1 MGGSNVDNCPHACVA
16 RPCGPLAKCIP
27 NLESYECQC
36 NPLNAQCNRAEEV
49 SVSQIEDEMRRIYI
63 DSTTITA
70 TTKINDEEIT
80 TIETIFSS
88 STTTEQQ
95 EEEEEEN
102 LIKNIKSKFDDDNDD
117 NYEYYY
123 EDDNKM
129 SNKNNENEITK
140 DDDKILDDVTRVNGR
155 YMSVDTEKLLRNDKI
170 LNKQKQN
177 LAAQSLQPQTDEDFE
192 TEMEK
197 IMKNPEGKLKYVN
210 EIGYNINNYERRD
223 RGACFTGTDSYLHF
237 SDAETMRRI
246 ISYQIDLNLRFK
258 THSSHGLVLWS
269 GRHSALEDDDYL
281 SLGIENG
288 LEICFLSI
296 FFSLSKFFCL
306 HRYLHLRYNLGSGEV
321 NIKYNSTKVSDG
333 LWHRIRATR

>member
-49 SVSQIEDEMRRIYI
+49 SVSQIEDEMRRIYV

-70 TTKINDEEIT
+70 TTQINDEEIT
-80 TIETIFSS
+80 TIETIFS
-88 STTTEQQ
+88 TAQ
-95 EEEEEEN
+95 EN
-102 LIKNIKSKFDDDNDD
+102 LIENIKSKFDDDDD

-123 EDDNKM
+123 EDDNN
-129 SNKNNENEITK
+129 SNNNNENEITK

-170 LNKQKQN
+170 INKQKKILPVQP
-177 LAAQSLQPQTDEDFE
+177 LQPQTDEDFE

-210 EIGYNINNYERRD
+210 EVGYNINNYERRD

-288 LEICFLSI
+288 LDF
-296 FFSLSKFFCL
+296 
-306 HRYLHLRYNLGSGEV
+306 
-321 NIKYNSTKVSDG
+321 
-333 LWHRIRATR
+333 

>member
-49 SVSQIEDEMRRIYI
+49 SVSQIEDEMRRIYV

-70 TTKINDEEIT
+70 TTQINDEEIT
-80 TIETIFSS
+80 TIDMIFP
-88 STTTEQQ
+88 TTAQ
-95 EEEEEEN
+95 EN
-102 LIKNIKSKFDDDNDD
+102 LIENIKSKFDDDDD

-123 EDDNKM
+123 EDDN
-129 SNKNNENEITK
+129 NNNENEITK
-140 DDDKILDDVTRVNGR
+140 DDDKTLDDVTRVNGR

-170 LNKQKQN
+170 LNKQKKILPVQP
-177 LAAQSLQPQTDEDFE
+177 LQPQTDEDFE

-197 IMKNPEGKLKYVN
+197 IMKNPEGKMKYVN
-210 EIGYNINNYERRD
+210 EVGYNINNYERRD

-258 THSSHGLVLWS
+258 THSTHGLVLWS

-288 LEICFLSI
+288 LD
-296 FFSLSKFFCL
+296 FFF
-306 HRYLHLRYNLGSGEV
+306 N
-321 NIKYNSTKVSDG
+321 
-333 LWHRIRATR
+333 

>member
-49 SVSQIEDEMRRIYI
+49 SVSQIEDEMRRIYV

-70 TTKINDEEIT
+70 TTQINDEEIT
-80 TIETIFSS
+80 TIETIFS
-88 STTTEQQ
+88 TAQ
-95 EEEEEEN
+95 EN
-102 LIKNIKSKFDDDNDD
+102 LIENIKSKFDDDDD

-123 EDDNKM
+123 EDDNN
-129 SNKNNENEITK
+129 SNNNIENEITK

-170 LNKQKQN
+170 INKQKKILPVQP
-177 LAAQSLQPQTDEDFE
+177 LQPQTDEDFE

-210 EIGYNINNYERRD
+210 EVGYNINNYERRD

-288 LEICFLSI
+288 LDF
-296 FFSLSKFFCL
+296 
-306 HRYLHLRYNLGSGEV
+306 
-321 NIKYNSTKVSDG
+321 
-333 LWHRIRATR
+333 

>member
-49 SVSQIEDEMRRIYI
+49 SVSQIEDEMRKIYV

-70 TTKINDEEIT
+70 TTEFVDDELT
-80 TIETIFSS
+80 TIEQTLPPSTIV
-88 STTTEQQ
+88 Q
-95 EEEEEEN
+95 EENEFQLKSDFN
-102 LIKNIKSKFDDDNDD
+102 KNIKSKFDDDDD
-117 NYEYYY
+117 YEEYY
-123 EDDNKM
+123 EDDVSGN
-129 SNKNNENEITK
+129 NNNEVEEITK
-140 DDDKILDDVTRVNGR
+140 DDDDKILDDVTRVNGR

-170 LNKQKQN
+170 LKKQKMYKQVI
-177 LAAQSLQPQTDEDFE
+177 LSPPQPPQPQTDEDFE

-197 IMKNPEGKLKYVN
+197 IMKNPEGKLKYVS
-210 EIGYNINNYERRD
+210 EVGYNENYYERRD

-237 SDAETMRRI
+237 SDADTMRRI

-258 THSSHGLVLWS
+258 THSTHGLILWS

-288 LEICFLSI
+288 
-296 FFSLSKFFCL
+296 
-306 HRYLHLRYNLGSGEV
+306 
-321 NIKYNSTKVSDG
+321 
-333 LWHRIRATR
+333 

>member
-49 SVSQIEDEMRRIYI
+49 SVSQIEDEMRRIYV

-70 TTKINDEEIT
+70 TTQINDEEIT
-80 TIETIFSS
+80 TIDMIFP
-88 STTTEQQ
+88 TTAQ
-95 EEEEEEN
+95 EN
-102 LIKNIKSKFDDDNDD
+102 LIENIKSKFDDDDD

-123 EDDNKM
+123 EDDN
-129 SNKNNENEITK
+129 NNNENEITK
-140 DDDKILDDVTRVNGR
+140 DDDKTLDDVTRVNGR

-170 LNKQKQN
+170 LNKQKKI
-177 LAAQSLQPQTDEDFE
+177 LPAQPLQPQTDEDFE

-210 EIGYNINNYERRD
+210 EVGYNINNYERRD

-258 THSSHGLVLWS
+258 THSTHGLVLWS

-288 LEICFLSI
+288 LD
-296 FFSLSKFFCL
+296 FFF
-306 HRYLHLRYNLGSGEV
+306 N
-321 NIKYNSTKVSDG
+321 
-333 LWHRIRATR
+333 

>member
-49 SVSQIEDEMRRIYI
+49 SVSQIEDEMRRIYV

-70 TTKINDEEIT
+70 TTQINDEEIT
-80 TIETIFSS
+80 TIETIFS
-88 STTTEQQ
+88 TAQ
-95 EEEEEEN
+95 EN
-102 LIKNIKSKFDDDNDD
+102 LIENIKSKFDDDDD

-123 EDDNKM
+123 EDDNN
-129 SNKNNENEITK
+129 SNNNNENEITK

-170 LNKQKQN
+170 INKQKKILPVQP
-177 LAAQSLQPQTDEDFE
+177 LQPQTDEDFE

-210 EIGYNINNYERRD
+210 EVGYNINNYERRD

-288 LEICFLSI
+288 LDFLI
-296 FFSLSKFFCL
+296 FNYIF
-306 HRYLHLRYNLGSGEV
+306 
-321 NIKYNSTKVSDG
+321 
-333 LWHRIRATR
+333 

>member
-70 TTKINDEEIT
+70 TTQINDEEIT
-80 TIETIFSS
+80 TTIDEIFIET
-88 STTTEQQ
+88 TTSAQKQ
-95 EEEEEEN
+95 EEEEN
-102 LIKNIKSKFDDDNDD
+102 LIKNIKSKFDDDND

-123 EDDNKM
+123 EDD
-129 SNKNNENEITK
+129 NKNNENEITK
-140 DDDKILDDVTRVNGR
+140 DDDKQLDDVTRVNGR

-170 LNKQKQN
+170 LNKQKKM
-177 LAAQSLQPQTDEDFE
+177 LAAQPLQPQTDEEFE

-210 EIGYNINNYERRD
+210 EVGYNINNYERRD

-258 THSSHGLVLWS
+258 THSIHGLVLWS

-288 LEICFLSI
+288 LE
-296 FFSLSKFFCL
+296 FFCL
-306 HRYLHLRYNLGSGEV
+306 
-321 NIKYNSTKVSDG
+321 I
-333 LWHRIRATR
+333 IFF

>member
-49 SVSQIEDEMRRIYI
+49 SVSQIEDEMRRIYV

-70 TTKINDEEIT
+70 TTQINDEEIT
-80 TIETIFSS
+80 TIDMIFP
-88 STTTEQQ
+88 TTAQ
-95 EEEEEEN
+95 EN
-102 LIKNIKSKFDDDNDD
+102 LIENIKSKFDDDDD

-123 EDDNKM
+123 EDDN
-129 SNKNNENEITK
+129 NNNENEITK
-140 DDDKILDDVTRVNGR
+140 DDDKTLDDVTRVNGR

-170 LNKQKQN
+170 LNKQKKILPVQP
-177 LAAQSLQPQTDEDFE
+177 LQPQTDEDFE

-210 EIGYNINNYERRD
+210 EVGYNINNYERRD

-258 THSSHGLVLWS
+258 THSTHGLVLWS

-288 LEICFLSI
+288 
-296 FFSLSKFFCL
+296 
-306 HRYLHLRYNLGSGEV
+306 
-321 NIKYNSTKVSDG
+321 
-333 LWHRIRATR
+333 